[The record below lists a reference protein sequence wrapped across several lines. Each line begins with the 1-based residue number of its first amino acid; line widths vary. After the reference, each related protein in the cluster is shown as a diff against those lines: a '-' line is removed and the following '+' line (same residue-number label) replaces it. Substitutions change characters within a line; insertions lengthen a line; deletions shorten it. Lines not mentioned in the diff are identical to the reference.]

1 MSRNRNARSRGST
14 LLEFTF
20 VGIPLIFVL
29 ISTVEM
35 ARGMW
40 TYHTL
45 AYAVKEGTRY
55 AVVHGQNCAKP
66 PNSCTVTI
74 SQIAGVIQSAG
85 VGLAGDTL
93 SLTFT
98 DAGGTA
104 TTCALNTCIASY
116 TTAAWPP
123 STENAP
129 GLKVK
134 ISGVYP
140 FASVLAMFWP
150 GAGRPMNG
158 MATIN
163 FPATS
168 RESIQF

>member
-1 MSRNRNARSRGST
+1 MNRKQRTRGGCT
-14 LLEFTF
+14 LLEFTL

-29 ISTVEM
+29 VSTFEM

-45 AYAVKEGTRY
+45 SYAVKEGTRY

-74 SQIAGVIQSAG
+74 GQIAGVIQSAG
-85 VGLAGDTL
+85 LGLDGDTL

-98 DAGGTA
+98 DAAGTA
-104 TTCALNTCIASY
+104 TTCVLNTCIASY
-116 TTAAWPP
+116 TSTAWPP

-134 ISGVYP
+134 ISASYP
-140 FASVLAMFWP
+140 FNSVIAMFWP
-150 GAGRPMNG
+150 GAGSPMNG
-158 MATIN
+158 LGAVT